1 MQVFRCYGSRSAA
14 TEKYSLKLFT
24 CKLGQ
29 SVVKACE
36 TRVGARFFRLK
47 YGQLKCDRRAI
58 STRSFQ
64 KRKYAARQLTFS
76 RTLLTSDSHAIC
88 VFLGKI
94 T

>member
-1 MQVFRCYGSRSAA
+1 MFRCYGSRSAA

-47 YGQLKCDRRAI
+47 YGQLKSDQRALD
-58 STRSFQ
+58 TRSFQ
-64 KRKYAARQLTFS
+64 KRWYAARRLAFPV
-76 RTLLTSDSHAIC
+76 H
-88 VFLGKI
+88 
-94 T
+94 